1 MWTCSASGLVILH
14 PHPTL
19 CCAEQYKS
27 KIEILA
33 KSFYVLINTYAMSIF
48 LNVIMK
54 NQLCWNIE
62 SWNKFNSLSPSF
74 NSQRC

>member
-33 KSFYVLINTYAMSIF
+33 KSFYVLVNTYAMSIF
-48 LNVIMK
+48 LCYYEKSTLLKHRKLKQV
-54 NQLCWNIE
+54 
-62 SWNKFNSLSPSF
+62 
-74 NSQRC
+74 